1 MIFLENILLLYS
13 ILLTALLTV
22 EIAGM
27 SLLYTKNKKRVY
39 FYGGIL
45 FLLLLIDN
53 TIINLSEFSLSFEQ
67 LYETG
72 DSVYYVAYTIYLG
85 IILVGRQMI
94 KEVYNKEF
102 SKLEKALL
110 VLLPLGLVFLGYQ
123 AEHKVFELGV
133 HLSFFGGLAYLYAC
147 VWRYIDKNKYRN
159 AVLILLGLLSVLA
172 IIDSVFYFQS
182 YSVNI
187 AENIVL
193 DPLEYRFLAFDGMKL
208 LVIGVGFWSIRQ
220 NLLDIVG
227 HELDKNLSTE
237 EKIENFC
244 VTYELTNR
252 QKDIVTLIIEGDSN
266 KEISEKLF
274 ITEGTV
280 KTHIYN
286 IFKKVEV
293 TSRQQIIKKVLSE

>member
-1 MIFLENILLLYS
+1 MENVLLLYN

-27 SLLYTKNKKRVY
+27 SLLYTKNNKRVY

-53 TIINLSEFSLSFEQ
+53 TIVNLSEFSLSFEQ

-85 IILVGRQMI
+85 IVLLGRQMI
-94 KEVYNKEF
+94 KEVYNKGF
-102 SKLEKALL
+102 SKLEKALFIL
-110 VLLPLGLVFLGYQ
+110 IPLGVIILGYQ
-123 AEHKVFELGV
+123 ADHKVFELGV
-133 HLSFFGGLAYLYAC
+133 HLSFFGGLSYLYTC
-147 VWRYIDKNKYRN
+147 VWREINKSECIK
-159 AVLILLGLLSVLA
+159 AVVLLLGLSSVLA
-172 IIDSVFYFQS
+172 IVDSVFYFQS
-182 YSVNI
+182 YSANL
-187 AENIVL
+187 AENTVI

-208 LVIGVGFWSIRQ
+208 LVIGVGFWSIRR
-220 NLLDIVG
+220 NLLGLVVG
-227 HELDKNLSTE
+227 NTQDKDLSTE
-237 EKIENFC
+237 DKIDNFC
-244 VTYELTNR
+244 MTYGLTVR
-252 QKDIVTLIIEGDSN
+252 QKDIVSLIIEGDSN

>member
-1 MIFLENILLLYS
+1 
-13 ILLTALLTV
+13 
-22 EIAGM
+22 M
-27 SLLYTKNKKRVY
+27 SLLYRKNKKRVY

-94 KEVYNKEF
+94 KEVYHKEF

-123 AEHKVFELGV
+123 ADHKVFELGV
-133 HLSFFGGLAYLYAC
+133 HLSFFGGLGYLYAC
-147 VWRYIDKNKYRN
+147 VWWYIDKNKYRN
-159 AVLILLGLLSVLA
+159 AVLILLGGLSVLA
-172 IIDSVFYFQS
+172 ILDSVFYFQS
-182 YSVNI
+182 YNVNL
-187 AENIVL
+187 AENIVI
-193 DPLEYRFLAFDGMKL
+193 DSLEYRFLAFDGMKL

-220 NLLDIVG
+220 NLLSLVG
-227 HELDKNLSTE
+227 YELDKNLSTE